1 MKLGYRERGVKV
13 LPERVRAARLEAG
26 LSMARLADTDM
37 TRAMVQMIE
46 SGRARPS
53 VQKLRIIARRTR
65 KPVSYFLPQGVVVDE
80 KSAADWLTTLEQL
93 ALANVHEQVVS
104 TFEAELTAVDDLAI
118 RLRAQVLAARSLIL
132 SGHPEDGHRLA
143 QSAFDA
149 ARAIGDS
156 HQQVEAQAWAAAALS
171 LQNDPGALAALESAL
186 TSCRSLRPP
195 APELEVRLLM
205 NIGRHHVAAHR
216 WTNAI
221 EAYGRALEASDN
233 TRDLVKMARMY
244 DGLALAHREM
254 GDLSGAEAHAQ
265 RALGIHELARSRNDE
280 IRTRVNLAEL
290 LVRDQRLEE
299 ARQQIETAMQ
309 LHALETP
316 DDPIARLLN
325 AKAEVELAVGS
336 LDDAEQ
342 TVKISLV
349 DSLGKPDPVAH
360 ADGLRL
366 RGRLAFERGERNF
379 RGDYL
384 AAIDE
389 MSGLGYPERVAEMRA
404 EFAHLLDASGD
415 RSEAFEQLKLAAAEG
430 RPSVAA
436 AMRPARA
443 TRHQRRQRSLS
454 SAS

>member
-1 MKLGYRERGVKV
+1 MPGRYRERGIKV

-53 VQKLRIIARRTR
+53 MQKLRLIARRTR
-65 KPVSYFLPQGVVVDE
+65 QPLSYFLPKGVVVDE

-93 ALANVHEQVVS
+93 AAANAHDSVIA
-104 TFEAELTAVDDLAI
+104 TFEAELTEVDDPAI
-118 RLRAQVLAARSLIL
+118 HLRSQILAARSLIL
-132 SGHPEDGHRLA
+132 SANPKDGHRLA

-149 ARAIGDS
+149 ASALGDR
-156 HQQVEAQAWAAAALS
+156 HQQVEAQAWAAGALS
-171 LQNDPGALAALESAL
+171 ALNDPGALGELESAL
-186 TSCRSLRPP
+186 TSCRSLKPP
-195 APELEVRLLM
+195 APELEVRLLI

-216 WTNAI
+216 WANAI

-265 RALGIHELARSRNDE
+265 RALAIHELARSRNDE

-299 ARQQIETAMQ
+299 ARLQIETAMQ
-309 LHALETP
+309 LHTHETP

-336 LDDAEQ
+336 FDDAEQ
-342 TVKISLV
+342 TVKISLT
-349 DSLGKPDPVAH
+349 DSLRKPDPVAH

-366 RGRLAFERGERNF
+366 RGRLVFERRDRNF
-379 RGDYL
+379 RRDYL

-404 EFAHLLDASGD
+404 EFAHLLDACGD
-415 RSEAFEQLKLAAAEG
+415 RSEAFEQLKLAAGEG

-436 AMRPARA
+436 AMRPSRA
-443 TRHQRRQRSLS
+443 TRQPARRRDLS